1 MGEKSE
7 QKRQLILEV
16 ARTVFVEQ
24 GYKNV
29 TMKDI
34 VEACEISRG
43 GLYLYFGSTKEIF
56 EAVLELETNETDD
69 VFGDHIT
76 KDATSADILA
86 LFLKEQK
93 KEILKKEKTLLVA
106 IYEYFFENK
115 VDKKNNILH
124 KQFDMAVKVIQT
136 LIKVG
141 VENEEFYCEDPLG
154 MARTIMFL
162 LEGMKIASQTMG
174 ITESVVNKQL
184 LFMIQGLMIETDNA

>member
-7 QKRQLILEV
+7 QKKQMILEV
-16 ARTVFVEQ
+16 SRNVFVEQ

-69 VFGDHIT
+69 IFAQHIT

-115 VDKKNNILH
+115 VEKKNNILH

-184 LFMIQGLMIETDNA
+184 LFMIQGLMIDTDNA